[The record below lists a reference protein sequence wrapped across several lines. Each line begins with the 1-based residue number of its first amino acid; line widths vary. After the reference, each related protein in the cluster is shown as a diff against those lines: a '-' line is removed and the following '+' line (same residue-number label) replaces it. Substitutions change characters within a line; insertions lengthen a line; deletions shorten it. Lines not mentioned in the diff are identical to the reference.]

1 MQNYIKLKIKKCI
14 IFIIMNIKFEL
25 NNYYNIKYILQIK
38 IILLKQNSV

>member
-1 MQNYIKLKIKKCI
+1 
-14 IFIIMNIKFEL
+14 MNIKFEL